1 MQASGVQR
9 IGGVKLVTLSPPYT
23 GWVSLEKSHVIILA
37 EAIWESGGL
46 LRPRETS
53 GQWDFGYKLHSQP
66 FAYTKEWAGTGI
78 GLGSGVSWGARGGW
92 LASGPKGREGTPLG
106 PLRDPHCLLRR
117 IGICLWIS
125 SVTLVSHALGMPLTL
140 RGHLAGS
147 AIHLDMATS

>member
-9 IGGVKLVTLSPPYT
+9 KEGVKLVTLSPPYT
-23 GWVSLEKSHVIILA
+23 GWVSLEKSHVSILA
-37 EAIWESGGL
+37 EAIWEFGGL

-66 FAYTKEWAGTGI
+66 FAYTKKWAGAGI
-78 GLGSGVSWGARGGW
+78 GLGSDVSLGERVRW

-106 PLRDPHCLLRR
+106 PLRNPHCLLCR
-117 IGICLWIS
+117 IGICLWAS
-125 SVTLVSHALGMPLTL
+125 SVTVVCHALGMSLTL

-147 AIHLDMATS
+147 AIHLGMATF